1 MKKMNIIII
10 FFILLNAFFTKIIKI
25 PFGIINREEDSE
37 ISPLIT
43 NLVYN
48 KIYINLTIGSP
59 PQKIKI
65 MLHKDNYALFISKNN
80 FNKNL
85 SDSLE
90 SDTETTTFYL
100 DLLYT
105 GYYSKDIMSFGNYIN
120 NTTKLN
126 FVISEIE
133 DNSLGHL
140 GLKIP
145 AEFPDRLTSFI
156 ETLYHHEIISS
167 YTWTLK
173 YYYSNK
179 KLLESINDKIN
190 PIGELIIGGE
200 PHEYEE
206 NKKIYPEN
214 EYHFLEAPTH
224 NNKKYYWDL
233 KIKNIYTI
241 SEGEKIEIISNS
253 YYKDEVSLKAE
264 NSFIIGTDVY
274 KKLIY
279 NCFFK
284 KYDYNNT
291 ICREDKIPQK
301 NYVNY
306 IECNN
311 DELFDLKKFPSI
323 YFESFE
329 FNKTFELTYEDLFVL
344 DEKSNKYIFLI
355 LFPTNYVETTWNLG
369 IPFLR
374 KYQFTYNENKKVIGF
389 YNIDKKDKDKDN
401 NNKIWLYIIFGLL
414 FMLFCGLL
422 IFLGMFMHK
431 CLYGEKRRK
440 KANELD
446 DGYDYEVKEGINS
459 DINIREENNKKKRL
473 VEEE

>member
-1 MKKMNIIII
+1 MNKIIL
-10 FFILLNAFFTKIIKI
+10 FFILFNISFSGIIRI
-25 PFGIINREEDSE
+25 PFGIINREEDAE

-48 KIYINLTIGSP
+48 KIYINFTIGSP
-59 PQKIKI
+59 PQKLKI
-65 MLHKDNYALFISKNN
+65 FLHKDNYALFISKNN

-90 SDTETTTFYL
+90 SDTETTTFFL

-105 GYYSKDIMSFGNYIN
+105 GYYAKDIINFGNYIN
-120 NTTKLN
+120 NTKKLN
-126 FVISEIE
+126 FIISDIE

-140 GLKIP
+140 GLKVP
-145 AEFPDRLTSFI
+145 ANFPDGLTSFI
-156 ETLYHHEIISS
+156 ETLYYNNIITS

-173 YYYSNK
+173 YYSNK
-179 KLLESINDKIN
+179 QLIESLNDKFN

-200 PHEYEE
+200 PHEYEK
-206 NKKIYPEN
+206 NKSLYPEN
-214 EYHFLEAPTH
+214 AYYFLEAPIH

-241 SEGEKIEIISNS
+241 FEGEKIEIINNN
-253 YYKDEVSLKAE
+253 YYKEEVELKAE
-264 NSFIIGTDVY
+264 YSFILGTDVY
-274 KKLIY
+274 KKIIY
-279 NCFFK
+279 EYFFK
-284 KYDYNNT
+284 KYDYIKNE
-291 ICREDKIPQK
+291 ICKEVKIPQK
-301 NYVNY
+301 SYMNYT
-306 IECNN
+306 ECNN

-329 FNKTFELTYEDLFVL
+329 FNKTFELTYEDLFIL
-344 DEKSNKYIFLI
+344 DEKTNKYIFLI

-374 KYQFTYNENKKVIGF
+374 KYQFTFNEDKKVIGF
-389 YNIDKKDKDKDN
+389 YNRNKKEKDKDKK
-401 NNKIWLYIIFGLL
+401 NKSWIYILIGLL
-414 FMLFCGLL
+414 FIIFCGLL
-422 IFLGMFMHK
+422 IFLGMYIHK

-459 DINIREENNKKKRL
+459 ETNQREEDYKKERL
-473 VEEE
+473 IEE

>member
-48 KIYINLTIGSP
+48 KIYINFTIGSP

-105 GYYSKDIMSFGNYIN
+105 GYYSKDIMTFGNYIN

-156 ETLYHHEIISS
+156 ETLYQHEIISS

-291 ICREDKIPQK
+291 ICKEDKIPHK
-301 NYVNY
+301 NYMNY

>member
-1 MKKMNIIII
+1 MTKIII
-10 FFILLNAFFTKIIKI
+10 FFILFNISFTGIIKI
-25 PFGIINREEDSE
+25 PFGIINREEDAE
-37 ISPLIT
+37 KSPLIT

-48 KIYINLTIGSP
+48 NIYINFTIGSP
-59 PQKIKI
+59 PQKLKI
-65 MLHKDNYALFISKNN
+65 FLHKDNYALFISKNN

-90 SDTETTTFYL
+90 SDTQETTFYL

-105 GYYSKDIMSFGNYIN
+105 GYYSKDIINFGNYIN
-120 NTTKLN
+120 NTEKLN
-126 FVISEIE
+126 FVISDLE

-140 GLKIP
+140 GLKVP
-145 AEFPDRLTSFI
+145 AQFPDGLTSFI
-156 ETLYHHEIISS
+156 ETLYHHNIISS

-179 KLLESINDKIN
+179 KLIESINDKNN

-206 NKKIYPEN
+206 NKKRYPEK
-214 EYHFLEAPTH
+214 EYHFLEAPIH

-233 KIKNIYTI
+233 KFKNVYTI
-241 SEGEKIEIISNS
+241 SEGEKIEIINNN
-253 YYKDEVSLKAE
+253 YYKDEVSLKSE
-264 NSFIIGTDVY
+264 YSFILGTDVY
-274 KKLIY
+274 KKIIY
-279 NCFFK
+279 NYFFK
-284 KYDYNNT
+284 KYDYIGDE
-291 ICREDKIPQK
+291 ICKEDKIPQK
-301 NYVNY
+301 NYINY

-311 DELFDLKKFPSI
+311 AELFDLKKFPSI

-344 DEKSNKYIFLI
+344 DEKTNKYIFLI
-355 LFPTNYVETTWNLG
+355 LFPTNYVETAWNLG

-374 KYQFTYNENKKVIGF
+374 KYQFTFNEDKKVIGF
-389 YNIDKKDKDKDN
+389 YNIDKKDNDKDKDKEN
-401 NNKIWLYIIFGLL
+401 YNKNWLYILIGLL
-414 FMLFCGLL
+414 FIVFCGLL
-422 IFLGMFMHK
+422 IFLGMFIHK

-446 DGYDYEVKEGINS
+446 DGYD
-459 DINIREENNKKKRL
+459 
-473 VEEE
+473 